1 MQMPARFPSL
11 RNGTRSP
18 DSGTQGIQLGNRVFS
33 IGPLK
38 LEFERAD
45 NPGPRSLEVQ
55 ARPIAH
61 NGLRGAFRPGPHVNW
76 RERRPS
82 LRNVPRGEGAPT
94 VLPQETGLPNRID
107 PSTVDFRE
115 ALRRSSGDR
124 KVRLAGPWPLN
135 GQNCTVLLTD
145 VVGFS
150 SPVRSYEDRRA
161 IRDALCDMT
170 GTMLQGIADAWSEGR
185 GDGILTVLWPSIP
198 TRTVVCRL
206 REVLLPALMRHNSAQ
221 YGPARFQLRA
231 ALGVGPL
238 FSDTMGPSGDE
249 INTIARLVQALPFKK
264 AMETSGASLGIV
276 TTRFIYETV
285 IEHDRNLCGYQPIQV
300 EVKTYKGPAWMN
312 VIDTPVPV
320 HGDIDPA
327 LAC

>member
-18 DSGTQGIQLGNRVFS
+18 DSGPQGIQLGNRMFS

-38 LEFERAD
+38 PEFERAD
-45 NPGPRSLEVQ
+45 YPGPRSLEAQ

-61 NGLRGAFRPGPHVNW
+61 NGLRGAFRPVAQGNW
-76 RERRPS
+76 RELRPS
-82 LRNVPRGEGAPT
+82 LRNAPRGDSAAAL
-94 VLPQETGLPNRID
+94 LPGDTGLSHRID

-115 ALRRSSGDR
+115 VLRRSSGDR

-150 SPVRSYEDRRA
+150 SPARSYEDRRA

-170 GTMLQGIADAWSEGR
+170 GMMLQGMADAWSEGR

-198 TRTVVCRL
+198 TRTVIYRL
-206 REVLLPALMRHNSAQ
+206 REVLLPELMRHN
-221 YGPARFQLRA
+221 GTRHDPARFQLRA

-249 INTIARLVQALPFKK
+249 INTIARLVQALPFKR
-264 AMETSGASLGIV
+264 AMATSGASLGIV

-285 IEHDRNLCGYQPIQV
+285 IEHDRNLSGYQPIQV

-312 VIDTPVPV
+312 VIDTSVPV
-320 HGDIDPA
+320 YGDIDPA